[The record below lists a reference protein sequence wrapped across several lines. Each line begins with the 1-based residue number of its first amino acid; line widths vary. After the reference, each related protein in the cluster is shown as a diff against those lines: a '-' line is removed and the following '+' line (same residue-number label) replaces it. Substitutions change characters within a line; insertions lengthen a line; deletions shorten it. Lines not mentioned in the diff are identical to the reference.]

1 ETAPRTIFQR
11 VLDILKKS
19 THAVELACRDPSQVE
34 HLASSLQLITECFR
48 CLRNACI
55 ECSVNQNSI
64 RNLDTIGVA
73 VDLVLLFRELR
84 VEQDSLLTAFR
95 CGLQFLGNIA
105 SRNEDSQS
113 IVWVHA
119 FPELFM
125 SCLNHPDKKIV
136 AYCSMILFTSL
147 NPERMKDLEENLN
160 IAINVIEAHQKHPE
174 SEWPFLIITD
184 HFLKSPELVEAMYS
198 KLSNQ
203 ERVTL
208 LDIMIAKL
216 VGDEQ
221 LTKDDIS
228 VFLRHAELIANS
240 FVDQCRNVLK
250 LISEPNTE
258 DKILC
263 YCLMENELSSFAL
276 DVLRV
281 IHVIGKD
288 TTNIFSPSDSLKA
301 EGDIEHMAEGFKSH
315 LIRLIGNL
323 CYKNKDNQDKV
334 NELDGIPLILDSSNI
349 DDNNPCI
356 LECDPQAGAIA

>member
-1 ETAPRTIFQR
+1 
-11 VLDILKKS
+11 
-19 THAVELACRDPSQVE
+19 
-34 HLASSLQLITECFR
+34 
-48 CLRNACI
+48 
-55 ECSVNQNSI
+55 
-64 RNLDTIGVA
+64 
-73 VDLVLLFRELR
+73 
-84 VEQDSLLTAFR
+84 
-95 CGLQFLGNIA
+95 
-105 SRNEDSQS
+105 
-113 IVWVHA
+113 
-119 FPELFM
+119 M

-174 SEWPFLIITD
+174 SEWPFLIIAD

-198 KLSNQ
+198 KLSDQ

-208 LDIMIAKL
+208 LDIMIARL

-228 VFLRHAELIANS
+228 IFLRHAELIANS

-250 LISEPNTE
+250 LISEPHTE
-258 DKILC
+258 DKEALATIRLLDVLC
-263 YCLMENELSSFAL
+263 EMTSHTELLGYLQVFPGLMERVI

-281 IHVIGKD
+281 IHVVGKD

-301 EGDIEHMAEGFKSH
+301 EGDIEHMTEGFKSH

-323 CYKNKDNQDKV
+323 CYKNKENQD
-334 NELDGIPLILDSSNI
+334 
-349 DDNNPCI
+349 
-356 LECDPQAGAIA
+356 